1 MEIVTLRSSGALLSE
16 FLDRLMDTLKV
27 ETNYANYYKLGVVLN
42 LPYSRQNTQNVI
54 KKAFKKVVVG
64 FHWLG

>member
-16 FLDRLMDTLKV
+16 FLDRLVDTLKV